1 MDVCQPCRR
10 AHFVF
15 VEEYGGPQHK
25 TFDWFNSITRVRVFF
40 KLEINGKEMK
50 HDFDWEAG
58 SVRSLRSLHSLHS
71 LVCSLDVRT
80 LMA

>member
-1 MDVCQPCRR
+1 MWVEVDVCRPCRW

-50 HDFDWEAG
+50 HDFDWEAW
-58 SVRSLRSLHSLHS
+58 SSTPSLPPSLVRSFAR
-71 LVCSLDVRT
+71 REKG
-80 LMA
+80 